1 MIKTFIC
8 DDGTVFAFST
18 GYDASVDEVIEFLEA
33 YRGKRFWNGAAGD
46 VTFRLDGETICCD
59 SKDFQYE
66 QAYEKSEE
74 IEELLVDFMDSDE
87 ESTTESEWRARME
100 AEAEDEDDE

>member
-1 MIKTFIC
+1 MIKKFVC
-8 DDGTVFAFST
+8 DDGDVFAFST

-46 VTFRLDGETICCD
+46 VAFRLAGDTICCD
-59 SKDFQYE
+59 TEEYQYS

-74 IEELLVDFMDSDE
+74 IEELLADFMESDE
-87 ESTTESEWRARME
+87 ECTTESEWRARLE
-100 AEAEDEDDE
+100 AEEADED

>member
-1 MIKTFIC
+1 MIKKFIC

-33 YRGKRFWNGAAGD
+33 YRGKRFWNGATGD

-66 QAYEKSEE
+66 QAYEKDEE
-74 IEELLVDFMDSDE
+74 IEELLVNFMDSDE

-100 AEAEDEDDE
+100 AEDEDDE

>member
-1 MIKTFIC
+1 MIKKFIC

-59 SKDFQYE
+59 SKEFQYE

-74 IEELLVDFMDSDE
+74 IEELLVDSMDSDE
-87 ESTTESEWRARME
+87 ESTTESEWRARI
-100 AEAEDEDDE
+100 EAEDDEDE